1 MVIGIFTPRFGIL
14 YQEKSGTT
22 ELDTGKRVPGIEKR

>member
-22 ELDTGKRVPGIEKR
+22 ELDTGKRVQALKKR